1 MSISFIV
8 LVESYVSIMVL
19 VLSLG
24 IALEANMRNLIEM
37 LAIIHIPVLIAA
49 GVAHFVLHVI

>member
-1 MSISFIV
+1 MPISFIV

-49 GVAHFVLHVI
+49 GVAHFVLHII

>member
-1 MSISFIV
+1 MPISFIV

>member
-1 MSISFIV
+1 MSVSFIV

-24 IALEANMRNLIEM
+24 IALEANMRKLIEM

-49 GVAHFVLHVI
+49 GVAHFALHII

>member
-1 MSISFIV
+1 MPISFIV

-37 LAIIHIPVLIAA
+37 LAILHIPVLVAA
-49 GVAHFVLHVI
+49 AVAHFALHII